1 VCEGWVTAGAMTGRA
16 VLQHRPGLRVLP
28 LPDGG
33 LTIYAEEASAAYV
46 LNASAAEIWRRLD
59 GAASVASVLQQVQRD
74 HGPTVAAAS
83 DVLRL
88 VEDLHHHRLVDWSP
102 PAVAE

>member
-1 VCEGWVTAGAMTGRA
+1 MSSGAMSGGA
-16 VLQHRPGLRVLP
+16 VLRHRTGLRVLP

-59 GAASVASVLQQVQRD
+59 GAASLESVVAQVQLD
-74 HGPTVAAAS
+74 HGPGVAATS

-88 VEDLHHHRLVDWSP
+88 VEDLHRHRLVDQSSS
-102 PAVAE
+102 AAAE